1 MSGNLVQYKK
11 GEDGSAD
18 KLVEL
23 VNKEIANFN
32 VLYTKLHNYHWNV
45 NGPHFFSLHVKLEE
59 LYNEVT
65 LDMDEL
71 AERLLALGA
80 KPVAT
85 IKEYMELTTIKEATG
100 SEKTETM
107 IKNIISDFET
117 LSEEFAEI
125 ISIAEENSDDVT
137 GDMLVGMKKSLNK
150 HTWMLRAYLGK

>member
-107 IKNIISDFET
+107 VKNIISDFET